1 MIRTKDIELDEYD
14 SYGKKKLRFEVYR
27 NLSDMEDGIQSK
39 GPSMKMSDSDFFES
53 ARGDLDFNGFE
64 SPRELRELLRGG
76 VKDTSAVRKVIRL
89 RASKNTSN
97 NVKKR
102 VYDLMGEEV
111 DVPSYLAGIPE
122 CMEDIVR
129 ARKPYRAI
137 RLILDPTMH
146 CGYSAKQMSDAGLVL
161 ARLVMAL
168 EKAGRSVHL
177 SMYNAFVAHER
188 QDIWFVSCDIKT
200 AGTPLNA
207 KKLLMCTSPAFF
219 RGAGFTWAA
228 RTCPYRMRGLGTPLN
243 ILIQRHDMTLKFIKD
258 NVYKDKELFLIRIKD
273 VIDMLPRKSERTEG
287 WEDRLVNQLFQEY
300 LL

>member
-1 MIRTKDIELDEYD
+1 MIRTKDIELDKYD
-14 SYGKKKLRFEVYR
+14 SYGIKTLNYEVYR
-27 NLSDMEDGIQSK
+27 NLSDMEKGIQSK
-39 GPSMKMSDSDFFES
+39 GPSMEMPNTDFFAHAHGRME
-53 ARGDLDFNGFE
+53 FHGFVE
-64 SPRELRELLRGG
+64 PEELRDLLRGG
-76 VKDTSAVRKVIRL
+76 VRDTSAVRKVIKL
-89 RASKNTSN
+89 RANKNASN
-97 NVKKR
+97 IVKKR

-111 DVPSYLAGIPE
+111 DVPSYLSGIPE
-122 CMEDIVR
+122 CMENIER
-129 ARKPYRAI
+129 TRKPYRAI

-177 SMYNAFVAHER
+177 SMYNAFVAHEEP
-188 QDIWFVSCDIKT
+188 DIWFVSCDIKM

-219 RGAGFTWAA
+219 RGAGFTWASRA
-228 RTCPYRMRGLGTPLN
+228 CPYHMSGLGTPLN
-243 ILIQRHDMTLKFIKD
+243 VLIERYDMTLKFIKD

-273 VIDMLPRKSERTEG
+273 VIDMLPRKSERTDG

-300 LL
+300 LS